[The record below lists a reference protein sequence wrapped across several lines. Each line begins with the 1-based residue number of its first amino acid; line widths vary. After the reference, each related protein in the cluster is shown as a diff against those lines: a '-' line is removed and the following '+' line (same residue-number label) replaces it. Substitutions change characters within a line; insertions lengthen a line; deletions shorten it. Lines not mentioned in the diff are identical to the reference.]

1 MKPDTP
7 LAKRLAEA
15 IAEKHLTVEQLAD
28 RTKVH
33 RSTLLAL
40 LEEPINAVIPPR
52 IYLRGHTLVVAREL
66 GIPVDEAAS
75 LFDES
80 YPEGGDDSID
90 LTGPRFPRAHVALA
104 AGLGSIAILA
114 LVLAIVR

>member
-1 MKPDTP
+1 MNADKPF
-7 LAKRLAEA
+7 ASRLAEV
-15 IAEKHLTVEQLAD
+15 IDQKGLTVEQLAE

-40 LEEPINAVIPPR
+40 LDRPINAVIPPR
-52 IYLRGHTLVVAREL
+52 VYLRGHAMVVAREL
-66 GIPVDEAAS
+66 GIPVAEAGQ
-75 LFDES
+75 LFDDSFPES
-80 YPEGGDDSID
+80 GDESID
-90 LTGPRFPRAHVALA
+90 LTGPAFARAHMALA

>member
-1 MKPDTP
+1 MMPEKPI
-7 LAKRLAEA
+7 ARRLAEA
-15 IAEKHLTVEQLAD
+15 IKEKNLTVEQVAD

-52 IYLRGHTLVVAREL
+52 VYLRGHVLVVAREL
-66 GIPVDEAAS
+66 GIPVGEAGD

-80 YPEGGDDSID
+80 YPEHGDDSID
-90 LTGPRFPRAHVALA
+90 LTTPGLARTHMALA

>member
-1 MKPDTP
+1 MTSEKPI
-7 LAKRLAEA
+7 ARRLADA
-15 IAEKHLTVEQLAD
+15 IKTKGLTVEQLAE

-40 LEEPINAVIPPR
+40 LDEPINAVIPPR
-52 IYLRGHTLVVAREL
+52 VYLRGHALVVAKEL
-66 GIPVDEAAS
+66 GVPSAEAGA

-80 YPEGGDDSID
+80 FPESGDDSID
-90 LTGPRFPRAHVALA
+90 LTGPHFARAHMAIA

>member
-1 MKPDTP
+1 MKSDKP
-7 LAKRLAEA
+7 LARRLAEA
-15 IAEKHLTVEQLAD
+15 IATKGLTVEQLAE

-40 LEEPINAVIPPR
+40 LDEPINAVIPPR
-52 IYLRGHTLVVAREL
+52 VYLRGHALVVAREL
-66 GIPVDEAAS
+66 GLPAEEAS
-75 LFDES
+75 RLFDETF
-80 YPEGGDDSID
+80 PESGDESID
-90 LTGPRFPRAHVALA
+90 LTGPAFARAHMALA